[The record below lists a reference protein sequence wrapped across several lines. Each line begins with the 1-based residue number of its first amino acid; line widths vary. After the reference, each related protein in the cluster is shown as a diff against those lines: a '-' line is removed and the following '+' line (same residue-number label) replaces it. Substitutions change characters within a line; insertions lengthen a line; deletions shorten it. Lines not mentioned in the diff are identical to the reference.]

1 MHSLKKIVKALG
13 IVFGDLGTSPIYT
26 LTVIFLFIPITY
38 ENVLGIVSL
47 IIWTLTIIV
56 TIGHV
61 WLAMGINKNGEGGTV
76 VLAEILRPYLKG
88 GKSAL
93 IVLILSML
101 GLSCLI
107 GDGVITPSMSILSAT
122 EGINLI
128 PGFQNLH
135 NWIIVIIAMVICIA
149 LFSFQRKGVD
159 AIAKLFGP
167 LMVIWFLAIAVT
179 GVFGIFAFPQILL
192 AINPWHAI
200 IFLAHNK
207 LVGFLSLAEVIL
219 CATGGEALYADMGHI
234 GKKPITQAWYV
245 VFIALLLNYCG
256 QGAFL
261 LSTHNHYNI
270 LYSMVYSES
279 KFLYVPFLLICII
292 ATVIASQSIISGLF
306 AIIYQGINTRIF
318 PLLRVKYTSNE
329 LKSQIYI
336 DSVNWILLFLILL
349 LMVLFQTS
357 DRLAAAYGFAVLG
370 TMVITGVLATWYLI
384 IKKHKVKMV
393 ISLLVTL
400 VYTLFFIATMTKIT
414 QGAYWSILIALV
426 PLVLTLIY
434 TFGQRRLYGKLKA
447 VKLEHFLERY
457 NHYYS
462 TQPVIPG
469 TALFLTRDIRYLS
482 PFINRLFYNNN
493 IIYEKNIILS
503 IIITEEPFGT
513 NCYFEPPVAPG
524 FQRFVIEH
532 GYKIQPNVNMLMS
545 KHNLKPTVIFYGIEH
560 IQSRSFVWKLYSTI
574 KKLSPSYVEFYRIK
588 PSKLHGIITRVKM

>member
-1 MHSLKKIVKALG
+1 MHSVKKVIKALG

-26 LTVIFLFIPITY
+26 LTVIFIFIPITK
-38 ENVLGIVSL
+38 ENVFGIISL
-47 IIWTLTIIV
+47 IFWTLMIIV

-76 VLAEILRPYLKG
+76 VLAEILRPYLKR

-93 IVLILSML
+93 VVLILSML

-107 GDGVITPSMSILSAT
+107 GDGVITPAMSILSAT

-128 PGFQNLH
+128 PGFQNIQ
-135 NWIIVIIAMVICIA
+135 NWVIIIIAIIICIF

-167 LMVIWFLAIAVT
+167 LMVIWFLAIAIS
-179 GVFGIFAFPQILL
+179 GLIGIFYFPHILY
-192 AINPWHAI
+192 AINPYYALT
-200 IFLAHNK
+200 FLWHNK
-207 LVGFLSLAEVIL
+207 IVGFLSLAEVIL

-234 GKKPITQAWYV
+234 GKKPITQAWFFV
-245 VFIALLLNYCG
+245 CIALVLNYCG

-261 LSTHNHYNI
+261 LSTHNNQNI
-270 LYSMVYSES
+270 LYSMIYKES
-279 KFLYVPFLLICII
+279 QLLYVPFLIICII

-336 DSVNWILLFLILL
+336 DSVNWLLLFLIIL
-349 LMVLFQTS
+349 LMVLFKTS
-357 DRLAAAYGFAVLG
+357 DKLAAAYGFAVLG
-370 TMVITGVLATWYLI
+370 TMVITGILATWYLFLKRKRMKFI
-384 IKKHKVKMV
+384 FSV
-393 ISLLVTL
+393 IVTL
-400 VYTLFFIATMTKIT
+400 VYVLFFIATMTKIT
-414 QGAYWSILIALV
+414 QGAYWSILIGIV
-426 PLVLTLIY
+426 PLIITLVY
-434 TFGQRRLYGKLKA
+434 TFGQRRLYGKLKS
-447 VKLEHFLERY
+447 VRLENFLERY

-469 TALFLTRDIRYLS
+469 TALFLTRDIRFLP
-482 PFINRLFYNNN
+482 PFINRLFYSNN
-493 IIYEKNIILS
+493 IIYEKNVILS

-532 GYKIQPNVNMLMS
+532 GYKIQPNVNSLML
-545 KHNLKPTVIFYGIEH
+545 KNNLKPTVIFYGIEH
-560 IQSRSFVWKLYSTI
+560 IQSRSFIWKLYSLI
-574 KKLSPSYVEFYRIK
+574 KKLTPSYVEFYRIK